1 MQYSIDRFEGEL
13 AVLIDEQQGTHD
25 VLRSLL
31 PEGAKAGDML
41 HFDNGHYTIDDAAAR
56 ARREQ
61 ILRLQNKL
69 RRR

>member
-1 MQYSIDRFEGEL
+1 MLYSIDRFEGDI
-13 AVLIDEQQGTHD
+13 AVMIDEQQGTHD
-25 VLRSLL
+25 VPCSLL

-41 HFDNGHYTIDDAAAR
+41 RFENERYVLDDAAAR

-69 RRR
+69 RRK